1 MLVKRGPAWR
11 SGMAGT
17 LQLCR
22 RLSRTSCWKLMAACA
37 LVSHAAWDARA
48 VRGVHMLR
56 TASTFHAAWESNARH
71 PRLAPTLAPVDF
83 WRGWPYPVAVAA
95 LFVVVM
101 LRAGA
106 TYAIGRAAQEGVR
119 RSRLSRVMAKPR
131 FARMQQM
138 VARWGAPVVALSF
151 LTVGIQTLVNLAAG
165 VMRMPLR
172 RYLPAL
178 TVGAILWA
186 FLYATVGFATFAAWR
201 RVYELSPAV
210 AIASIVVLLAGLA
223 GYIVW
228 QVRRRHDEDE
238 HEPASLGA

>member
-1 MLVKRGPAWR
+1 VCSR
-11 SGMAGT
+11 S
-17 LQLCR
+17 
-22 RLSRTSCWKLMAACA
+22 S
-37 LVSHAAWDARA
+37 
-48 VRGVHMLR
+48 
-56 TASTFHAAWESNARH
+56 AS
-71 PRLAPTLAPVDF
+71 PTLAAMDF

-101 LRAGA
+101 LRAGG

-138 VARWGAPVVALSF
+138 VARWGAPVVTVSF

-172 RYLPAL
+172 RYIPAL
-178 TVGAILWA
+178 IVGSILWA
-186 FLYATVGFATFAAWR
+186 FLYATVGFATFAGWR
-201 RVYELSPAV
+201 QVYELSPTA
-210 AIASIVVLLAGLA
+210 AIVILVVLLVGLA

-228 QVRRRHDEDE
+228 QVRHRDDEDE
-238 HEPASLGA
+238 REPASFGS

>member
-1 MLVKRGPAWR
+1 VLVNGGPL
-11 SGMAGT
+11 GVAGWPAPSN
-17 LQLCR
+17 LFVIAR
-22 RLSRTSCWKLMAACA
+22 AIA
-37 LVSHAAWDARA
+37 LEADGGGSASVSHAAWDARA
-48 VRGVHMLR
+48 VHGVFAVYSVNVPR
-56 TASTFHAAWESNARH
+56 CVGIERSPSTVA
-71 PRLAPTLAPVDF
+71 LTLAPVDF

-119 RSRLSRVMAKPR
+119 RSRLARVMAKPR
-131 FARMQQM
+131 FARMQQL
-138 VARWGAPVVALSF
+138 VERWGAPVVALSF

-178 TVGAILWA
+178 TLGAILWA
-186 FLYATVGFATFAAWR
+186 FLYATVGFATFAGWR

-228 QVRRRHDEDE
+228 QVRHRHDEDE
-238 HEPASLGA
+238 HEPANLGS

>member
-1 MLVKRGPAWR
+1 MLVNGGPLGVAGWPAPSNFVGACRAIVIVALRGESAYSMLAAGHR
-11 SGMAGT
+11 SLLLGNRTLASPIGSRLHS
-17 LQLCR
+17 LQL
-22 RLSRTSCWKLMAACA
+22 
-37 LVSHAAWDARA
+37 
-48 VRGVHMLR
+48 
-56 TASTFHAAWESNARH
+56 
-71 PRLAPTLAPVDF
+71 DF